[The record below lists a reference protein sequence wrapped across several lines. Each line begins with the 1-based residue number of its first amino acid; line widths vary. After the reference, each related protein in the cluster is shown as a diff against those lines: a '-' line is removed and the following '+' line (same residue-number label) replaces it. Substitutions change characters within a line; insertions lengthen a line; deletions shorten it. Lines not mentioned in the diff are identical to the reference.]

1 MVRSLEGKHPQYYE
15 AILQLRDISTE
26 VLDFVEQE
34 IARKKIPV
42 AKKIKVKNGYDYYLA
57 DNQFTKSL
65 GKNLQERFGGQ
76 VRYTSTLHTKKDNK
90 ELYRGTVLFRLAPF
104 KKNEVVMYDG
114 EEWVI
119 KSLGKEIMLQSPKSG
134 KKERVKYKDMKNI
147 RKAD

>member
-15 AILQLRDISTE
+15 AILQLRDTLPE
-26 VLDFVEQE
+26 VLEFVEEE

-42 AKKIKVKNGYDYYLA
+42 AKKIKVKNGSDLYLA

-65 GKNLQERFGGQ
+65 GKKLQERFGGQ
-76 VRYTSTLHTKKDNK
+76 VLYTSTLHTKKDNK
-90 ELYRGTVLFRLAPF
+90 ELYRGTVLFRSAPF
-104 KKNEVVMYDG
+104 KKNDVVMYDG

-119 KSLGKEIMLQSPKSG
+119 KVLGKEIMLQNPRSG

-147 RKAD
+147 RRSN